1 MKNLLISAIWLLFL
15 PALTVWFVG
24 CSQTIY
30 DRITINPDG
39 TIEHVHIG
47 STSLATAKAIDG
59 LVIETGRGRVALNQA
74 TADNDKLKVVT
85 PYGIIETE
93 K

>member
-1 MKNLLISAIWLLFL
+1 MKNLTISLIWLLLL

-39 TIEHVHIG
+39 TIEQVHIG